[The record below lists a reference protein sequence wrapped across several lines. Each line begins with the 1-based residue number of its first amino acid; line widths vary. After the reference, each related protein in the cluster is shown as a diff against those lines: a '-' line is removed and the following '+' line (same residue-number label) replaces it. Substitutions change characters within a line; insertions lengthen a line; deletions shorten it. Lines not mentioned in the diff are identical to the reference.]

1 MNPLPS
7 DHSVVSPSWPYRLV
21 RAAGLLFFLAWFG
34 STATAQPQTPPV
46 PDRLVDD
53 PTEIVLLGTGHFAG
67 SAGDEY
73 SSTADDI
80 LTDRRQ
86 RELDAVADRIAEY
99 GPDQF
104 FAECVPDDQPGIDSL
119 YQAYRAGSYA
129 PTPEEDRNEI
139 RQLGFRAADR
149 SGLAGVECVDARG
162 LWLADR
168 AHAVAREHSPDLLK
182 ELRQY
187 GKKMSS
193 VGPRIRE
200 QSTIGEWLRALN
212 TDSLLFAN
220 HNAYVSYYAR
230 IGSFDESGLQL
241 HSELEG
247 QTIAFAGTF
256 EGVPVQRG
264 KEIARD
270 IGARVV
276 DTIGPDTDYVVL
288 GAEPGSA
295 PERAERVGAQ
305 TMTFPEVRKM
315 IMEEKDLYVGFPDHH
330 IGADLVG
337 EWYKRNLRIYANIW
351 RAVQPGSDRVLLLM
365 GQGHIW
371 TLRQFF
377 RENPRFEVVPVAD
390 VL

>member
-1 MNPLPS
+1 MGTPLPPLRILLAIGVLFAALS
-7 DHSVVSPSWPYRLV
+7 AGAFPHAQAQVPS
-21 RAAGLLFFLAWFG
+21 A
-34 STATAQPQTPPV
+34 
-46 PDRLVDD
+46 PDRQVEN

-73 SSTADDI
+73 SSTAEDI
-80 LTDRRQ
+80 LSDRRQ

-99 GPDQF
+99 GPDQL
-104 FAECVPDDQPGIDSL
+104 FAECMPDDQPKIDSL
-119 YQAYRAGSYA
+119 YQAYQSGDYDPTAAG
-129 PTPEEDRNEI
+129 DRNEI
-139 RQLGFRAADR
+139 QQLGFRAADR
-149 SGLAGVECVDARG
+149 SGLSRVECVDARG
-162 LWLADR
+162 LWLADQ
-168 AHAVAREHSPDLLK
+168 AHAVAREHTPKLLK

-187 GKKMSS
+187 GQKMSS
-193 VGPRIRE
+193 IGPRIRK
-200 QSTIGEWLRALN
+200 QSTIREWLRALN

-220 HNAYVSYYAR
+220 HNTYVSYYAR
-230 IGSFDESGLQL
+230 MGSFDRSGLKL
-241 HSELEG
+241 HSELSG
-247 QTIAFAGTF
+247 QNIAFAGTF

-264 KEIARD
+264 KEIVRD
-270 IGARVV
+270 MGARVV

-295 PERAERVGAQ
+295 PDRAERVGAQ
-305 TMTFPEVRKM
+305 TMTFPEARKM

-351 RAVQPGSDRVLLLM
+351 RTVQSDSDRVLLLM

-377 RENPRFEVVPVAD
+377 RENPRFKVVPVAE